1 MYDPNHS
8 AFIDRT
14 KTFSRLLK
22 SCTHHAQTV
31 SVSMKSMRL
40 FSLFSIVAVTW
51 ASVAQEPPMKT
62 SRITFLAA
70 RLEVGAQPRNSVL
83 ARTFAGF

>member
-8 AFIDRT
+8 AFIGRT
-14 KTFSRLLK
+14 KTFSRLLE
-22 SCTHHAQTV
+22 SHTHAQTV
-31 SVSMKSMRL
+31 SASMKSMRL

-51 ASVAQEPPMKT
+51 ASVVEEPPMKT

-70 RLEVGAQPRNSVL
+70 RLEVGAQPRDWVL
-83 ARTFAGF
+83 A